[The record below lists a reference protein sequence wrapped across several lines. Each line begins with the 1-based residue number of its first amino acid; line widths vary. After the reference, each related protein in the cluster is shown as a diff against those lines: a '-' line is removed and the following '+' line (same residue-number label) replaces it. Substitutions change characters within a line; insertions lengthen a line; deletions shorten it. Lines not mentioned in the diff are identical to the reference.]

1 MDRRMEENERAK
13 KLQEKFDR
21 ESRQDKARKKKQ
33 SVMEKYC
40 KKIEPVKI
48 SSLQEDEKRL
58 KKMDI
63 AEMKRNLWK
72 NWRDGSTPWNRRKIS
87 NNIKEMEVQKNSKKD
102 GNEKRKETRLEDNE
116 VKKQRKGK
124 GQETRRKL
132 GVH

>member
-1 MDRRMEENERAK
+1 
-13 KLQEKFDR
+13 
-21 ESRQDKARKKKQ
+21 
-33 SVMEKYC
+33 
-40 KKIEPVKI
+40 
-48 SSLQEDEKRL
+48 
-58 KKMDI
+58 MDI